1 MGTTLRAHDR
11 PRACVAMAVAALSCC
26 IAAAPQ
32 DASGGSPA
40 GGAGGAGARPP
51 AGPLSADEL
60 RHLASSGKFKSKP
73 IFRHGEGTKFDVE
86 KPTQPLTR
94 EVFVTK
100 FAQRI
105 ADSPTTM
112 DPDQVFRALDADRD
126 GLVAKEEL
134 TSFRI
139 L

>member
-1 MGTTLRAHDR
+1 MVGWS
-11 PRACVAMAVAALSCC
+11 MAAAALSCF
-26 IAAAPQ
+26 IAAAAPQ
-32 DASGGSPA
+32 DASVGSPA
-40 GGAGGAGARPP
+40 GGAGGGGAGAARPP

-60 RHLASSGKFKSKP
+60 RHLANSGKFKSKP